1 MRVSCRRSSRCTC
14 LPAAH
19 LRRGV
24 GPLSSRKAGAGQT
37 RQRDIIGNNR
47 TYSEHIRAYP
57 GIFRAY
63 SGHNQAL
70 SRAVSFVACRIV
82 RRRIACRRVRRPLTC
97 RHVPARVGDLM
108 SLPRSRSGEPK
119 ARRLPCPGPTWR
131 CSRRRPGGL
140 RTYFLL
146 LYRGVLS
153 WRIRRRG

>member
-1 MRVSCRRSSRCTC
+1 VSRS
-14 LPAAH
+14 AAR
-19 LRRGV
+19 LRRTV

-153 WRIRRRG
+153 WRVRRRG

>member
-1 MRVSCRRSSRCTC
+1 MCVACRQPSHLSN

-19 LRRGV
+19 LTPSV

-63 SGHNQAL
+63 SGHNRAL

-108 SLPRSRSGEPK
+108 SLPSSPTGAPH
-119 ARRLPCPGPTWR
+119 ARRLPCPGPTA
-131 CSRRRPGGL
+131 PVTDAATGGL
-140 RTYFLL
+140 RTFILVSC
-146 LYRGVLS
+146 RGAL
-153 WRIRRRG
+153 